1 MEGWDDEKKVARHK
15 TGFEA
20 EEISSRRQ
28 GMIIDR
34 YVMLFVGMIACECL
48 IFASLIA

>member
-1 MEGWDDEKKVARHK
+1 MKKKVARHK

-20 EEISSRRQ
+20 EDVSSGRQ

-34 YVMLFVGMIACECL
+34 YVMLFIGMIACECL